1 MNETGKV
8 WLVGAGPGDA
18 GLLTVKGA
26 ELLAA
31 ADTVVYDR
39 LVSSALLA
47 ALPPAVKLI
56 DVGKSG
62 GQPRQDEINRLL
74 IAEASAGKK
83 VVRLK
88 GGDPFLFGRGA
99 EEFFALNAAGIFCEA
114 VPGVSSALAAPA
126 AAGIP
131 VTHRGVSS
139 SLHIITWH
147 HQDGTAPSRE
157 RLRGLM
163 NAGGTVVILMAAAG
177 KNIGDELIRAGFA
190 PDTSA
195 AIIENP
201 RTRRLTL
208 ADFSRA
214 VENDPPQSPALV
226 VVGEVCKLD
235 ARSTVQNSPDTA
247 RLGAEQCGD
256 TRRDENR
263 LDENRLG
270 EKRLGE
276 KRLDE
281 NRLAGARIVV
291 TRPEPQNA
299 AACREIRA
307 RGGIAIPLPLSRRVP
322 LPVDGQTFAAANYA
336 WLVFTA
342 AAGVDYFFAAYFR
355 GGEIRRLANCR
366 FAAVGAATAAALRGR
381 GFIADYVAERAN
393 GRDLGEHLPA
403 TAAEKILL
411 IRGKPTAAGLDEALR
426 ERGLIYDELAVYE
439 NVPLAENDATR
450 RIIAERNFD
459 FVFFASPLAVKIF
472 ADRRQKNATE
482 PTAEQKNVSGR
493 ATAVIALC
501 IGGATAAAAREAGMT
516 THTAQT
522 SFAGLCR
529 LAEELWRPMGVSE
542 KISD

>member
-1 MNETGKV
+1 MSATGKV

-39 LVSSALLA
+39 LVSPALLA

-56 DVGKSG
+56 DAGKSG
-62 GQPRQDEINRLL
+62 GHPQQDEINRLL

-99 EEFFALNAAGIFCEA
+99 EEFFALNTAGIFCEV

-147 HQDGTAPSRE
+147 HQDGNAPDLE
-157 RLRGLM
+157 RLRGLV

-177 KNIGDELIRAGFA
+177 KNIGDLLIRAGFA
-190 PDTSA
+190 PDTPA
-195 AIIENP
+195 AIIENGTTLLM

-214 VENDPPQSPALV
+214 MENDPPQSPALV
-226 VVGEVCKLD
+226 AVGEVCQLD
-235 ARSTVQNSPDTA
+235 ARSTVQNSSDEA
-247 RLGAEQCGD
+247 RRG
-256 TRRDENR
+256 
-263 LDENRLG
+263 
-270 EKRLGE
+270 
-276 KRLDE
+276 E

-322 LPVDGQTFAAANYA
+322 LPVDGQTLLAAANYA

-342 AAGVDYFFAAYFR
+342 AAGVAYFFAAYFR
-355 GGEIRRLANCR
+355 AGDIRRLANCR
-366 FAAVGAATAAALRGR
+366 FAAVGATTAAALRGR

-439 NVPLAENDATR
+439 NVPLAENDTTR
-450 RIIAERNFD
+450 RIIAERNFA

-472 ADRRQKNATE
+472 TDRRQKNATDFSAI
-482 PTAEQKNVSGR
+482 T
-493 ATAVIALC
+493 ALC
-501 IGGATAAAAREAGMT
+501 IGETTAAAARETGMT
-516 THTAQT
+516 AHAAPET
-522 SFAGLCR
+522 SLAGLCR
-529 LAEELWRPMGVSE
+529 LAAELMRPLRQAKEVSG
-542 KISD
+542 